1 MSVRIRLARTGK
13 LHQPSYRIVAADSR
27 TKRDGKVIEFL
38 GQYNPL
44 ADPVEVSYAEE
55 RLKYW
60 LAQGAQMSDRVSYL
74 ITGKKRKRTKNKAA
88 QKKQESK
95 EGET

>member
-13 LHQPSYRIVAADSR
+13 RHQPSYRIIVADSR
-27 TKRDGKVIEFL
+27 AKRDGRFIEIL

-44 ADPVEVSYAEE
+44 ANPAQANYSEE

-60 LAQGAQMSDRVSYL
+60 LSQGAQMSDRVCYL
-74 ITGKKRKRTKNKAA
+74 ITGEKRKRTKNKSK

-95 EGET
+95 EEK